1 MKILITGGAGFVGSN
16 LGIELVKKN
25 SQFKIIAFDN
35 LKRRGSELNIPRL
48 KKYGIDFIHGDIR
61 NPEDLK
67 DIHDFDVMV
76 ECSAEPSVLA
86 SFYNPQYVI
95 STNLTGS
102 INCFEEARK
111 RSAGIIFISTS
122 RVYSKEVLNSLI
134 LKETLQRF
142 IPSSKNKI
150 SGFSKKGIS
159 EEFPLEGTRTLY
171 GTTKLATELIL
182 QEYIDMYGI
191 KGIINRCAVLTGPWQ
206 MGRVDQ
212 GFVVYWMLKHV
223 FKQQISYIGYGG
235 KGKQVRDVLHI
246 ADFVDLIELQIKN
259 LSSFK
264 GEIFNV
270 GGGENLSISLKELT
284 NFCRDF
290 FKTKVKIKSVKKTRK
305 GDVPYYVTDYT
316 KVKKTFLWEP
326 KRSLEQTLTDTAIWV
341 EKHKNDL
348 KQIFGG

>member
-67 DIHDFDVMV
+67 DICDFDIMI

-95 STNLTGS
+95 STNLAGS

-122 RVYSKEVLNSLI
+122 RVYSKDVLNKLI
-134 LKETLQRF
+134 LNETSQRF

-150 SGFSKKGIS
+150 PGFSKKGIS
-159 EEFPLEGTRTLY
+159 EEFPVDGTRTLY
-171 GTTKLATELIL
+171 GTTKLASELIL
-182 QEYIDMYGI
+182 QEYIDMYGLS
-191 KGIINRCAVLTGPWQ
+191 GVINRCGVLTGPWQ
-206 MGRVDQ
+206 MGKVDQ

-223 FKQQISYIGYGG
+223 FKQQLSYIGYGG
-235 KGKQVRDVLHI
+235 KGQQVRDVLDI
-246 ADFVDLIELQIKN
+246 EDFADLIALQIKK
-259 LSSFK
+259 LYFFR

-270 GGGENLSISLKELT
+270 GGGVNLSISLKELT

-290 FKTKVKIKSVKKTRK
+290 FKTKIKIKSVKKTRK
-305 GDVPYYVTDYT
+305 GDIPYYVTDYT
-316 KVKKTFLWEP
+316 KVKKSLKWEP
-326 KRSLEQTLTDTAIWV
+326 RRSLKQTLMDTAIWV
-341 EKHKNDL
+341 KKYKDDL
-348 KQIFGG
+348 KQILRG